1 MSLTASRLLLIATVA
16 IFGAVVALGILML
29 GPTGADHTE
38 RTQEPV
44 VTGQADIGGPFS
56 LIDHHGNPVTD
67 RDFLG
72 RPLLVA
78 FGYTSC
84 PDVCQMMLQN
94 ISEALEAMGDQ
105 ATILEPLFITIDPER
120 DTVKVLSSHLS
131 NFHPEIRGL
140 TGSPEAIRQVTKSYH
155 VFYQKAEGGRPDD
168 YLMEHSAYIYL
179 MDGQGH
185 YMAHFSHHIA
195 PEALSQAI
203 LKALAP

>member
-16 IFGAVVALGILML
+16 IFGAIVALGIVML
-29 GPTGADHTE
+29 WPIGADHTE
-38 RTQEPV
+38 REQEPV
-44 VTGQADIGGPFS
+44 VAGQADIGGPFS

-67 RDFLG
+67 RDFQG

-84 PDVCQMMLQN
+84 PDVCQMMLHN
-94 ISEALEAMGDQ
+94 ISEALEAMGGQ
-105 ATILEPLFITIDPER
+105 APKLEPLFITIDPQR
-120 DTVKVLSSHLS
+120 DTVEVLSSHLS
-131 NFHPEIRGL
+131 NFHPAIRGL
-140 TGSPEAIRQVTKSYH
+140 TGSPEAIQPVAKAYR
-155 VFYQKAEGGRPDD
+155 VFYQKAEGGRPND

-185 YMAHFSHHIA
+185 YLAHFSHHTA
-195 PEALSQAI
+195 PEALSEAI